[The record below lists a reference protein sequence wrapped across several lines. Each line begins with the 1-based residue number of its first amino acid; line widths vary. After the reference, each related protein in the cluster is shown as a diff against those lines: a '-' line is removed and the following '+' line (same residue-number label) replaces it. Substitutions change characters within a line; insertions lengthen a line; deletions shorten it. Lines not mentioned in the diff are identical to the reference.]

1 MAGVTEEVSFYFYLI
16 LIDFHLNS
24 HMWQLAT
31 MMDSANLDPSI
42 LCPDSSLASGRNH
55 QPHWDLRPGEEGGR
69 VCAGV
74 PHRRHSRGISNNQ
87 QFAGRG
93 LKVFRLKAYEVL
105 GC

>member
-42 LCPDSSLASGRNH
+42 LCPDSPLASGRNH

-69 VCAGV
+69 EGGC
-74 PHRRHSRGISNNQ
+74 
-87 QFAGRG
+87 
-93 LKVFRLKAYEVL
+93 VL
-105 GC
+105 GSLTGVTHVAFLIISSLLAVD